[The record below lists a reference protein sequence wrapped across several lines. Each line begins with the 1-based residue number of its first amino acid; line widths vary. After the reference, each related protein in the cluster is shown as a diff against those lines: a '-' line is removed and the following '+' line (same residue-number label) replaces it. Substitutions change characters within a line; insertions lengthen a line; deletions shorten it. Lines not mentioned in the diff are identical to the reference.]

1 MKTLSL
7 ENVNANIIL
16 DLTKRTSKEITV
28 GLPHSPEIA
37 LRPSSNNHR
46 LVTGS
51 SSAIAPMIAIIIGL
65 GVIGFGGY
73 TGYGMWQTKVQND
86 ALREMEA
93 SEQKA
98 IEEQAQQEKA
108 LLEQRRQEEA
118 VLAEQQRLEA
128 EAQYAQ
134 ETPEVEFPQED
145 IAPGPAQQ
153 ARQRD
158 EITRQRNEIIRSY
171 ESSQR
176 AKQTQNTPPE
186 PTQQEKVSPE
196 QEALKLFGNIMNN
209 AIKNKGQ

>member
-16 DLTKRTSKEITV
+16 DLTKKTSKEITV
-28 GLPHSPEIA
+28 GLPHSPEIV
-37 LRPSSNNHR
+37 LRPYSNNHR
-46 LVTGS
+46 LETGS

-65 GVIGFGGY
+65 GIIGFGGY

-108 LLEQRRQEEA
+108 LLDQQRQAEA
-118 VLAEQQRLEA
+118 ALAEQQRLEA

-134 ETPEVEFPQED
+134 ETPEVEPPQAET
-145 IAPGPAQQ
+145 APNPAQQ
-153 ARQRD
+153 ARQRV
-158 EITRQRNEIIRSY
+158 ETTRSNEPP
-171 ESSQR
+171 QR
-176 AKQTQNTPPE
+176 AKQTQNTTPE

-209 AIKNKGQ
+209 AMKNKGQ

>member
-7 ENVNANIIL
+7 GNVNANIIL
-16 DLTKRTSKEITV
+16 DLTKKTSKEITV

-37 LRPSSNNHR
+37 LRQSSNNHR
-46 LVTGS
+46 LATGS
-51 SSAIAPMIAIIIGL
+51 SSAIAPMIAIIIGV

-86 ALREMEA
+86 VLREMEA
-93 SEQKA
+93 SELKA

-108 LLEQRRQEEA
+108 LLDQQRQEEA
-118 VLAEQQRLEA
+118 ALAEQQRLEA

-134 ETPEVEFPQED
+134 ETPEVEFPQEE
-145 IAPGPAQQ
+145 IAPSPAQQ
-153 ARQRD
+153 ARQRV
-158 EITRQRNEIIRSY
+158 ETTRSNEPP
-171 ESSQR
+171 QR

-186 PTQQEKVSPE
+186 PTQPEKVSPE

-209 AIKNKGQ
+209 AMKNKGQ